1 MPLFV
6 LSSNFRKGSVFYY
19 LPLLFGIY
27 FLHFQGGGTFIF
39 YSLYTDALLGVL
51 FGTGLILAIP
61 NSEGYTVSN
70 VIPISIVA
78 SALALVKPIS
88 ILFSAFL
95 VLPVIFSL
103 LSQLV
108 KQRGSHR
115 LPRIKGNS
123 ALILNLG
130 LFLFLIALPF
140 LIYLSWN
147 WHVKNLLSNDQ
158 TGAALSSYAQWIQ
171 AREETFSS
179 FRSSGKKIIL
189 SLYHQMVPLQ
199 DRTLIREFI
208 KSYSTRIIG
217 FSGITTRK
225 FILAYLILIFI
236 SLLWANTN
244 RRKLLT
250 LNIIAL
256 IGFIVYSLV
265 LLFLYLFLFG
275 EEGRHI
281 PSFTRYISSYLL
293 GWGMLIFYSLFQPV
307 ATIEKG
313 AWEKKNIFSLSLATL
328 ITGILIARVPS
339 SYINT
344 TPPMPIQRAQA
355 RALMEDFAP
364 AMKLD
369 GRIYHIAQDNDDDAG
384 LSHYILRLEATPR
397 FTQFQNWSLGE
408 HRHSKKDIYTI
419 NYSPNKWFALLKDGK
434 YNYVFVTHSD
444 PEFWSRYR
452 SLFIGQSEE
461 DIPQLFIVGD
471 TKLIR
476 IK

>member
-1 MPLFV
+1 
-6 LSSNFRKGSVFYY
+6 
-19 LPLLFGIY
+19 
-27 FLHFQGGGTFIF
+27 
-39 YSLYTDALLGVL
+39 LYTDALLGVL
-51 FGTGLILAIP
+51 FGAGLILAIS

-70 VIPISIVA
+70 VIPISIIA
-78 SALALVKPIS
+78 SALALVKQMGM
-88 ILFSAFL
+88 LFSAFL

-103 LSQLV
+103 LCRLA
-108 KQRGSHR
+108 KQRGSHG
-115 LPRIKGNS
+115 LHRIKGNS

-140 LIYLSWN
+140 LTYLSWN
-147 WHVKNLLSNDQ
+147 GHVKNLRSNDQ
-158 TGAALSSYAQWIQ
+158 TGMALSSYTQWIQ

-179 FRSSGKKIIL
+179 FQSSGNNIVL
-189 SLYHQMVPLQ
+189 SFYRQMVPLQ
-199 DRTLIREFI
+199 DRTLIKEFI

-217 FSGITTRK
+217 FSGTTART
-225 FILAYLILIFI
+225 FILAYSILIFI
-236 SLLWANTN
+236 SLLWASAN
-244 RRKLLT
+244 RRELLT

-275 EEGRHI
+275 EDGQRI

-307 ATIEKG
+307 ATIEEGTWK
-313 AWEKKNIFSLSLATL
+313 KKNIFSLALATL
-328 ITGILIARVPS
+328 ITGILIVRVPS

-344 TPPMPIQRAQA
+344 TPPMPEKRARA

-369 GRIYHIAQDNDDDAG
+369 GRIYHIAQENGDDAG
-384 LSHYILRLEATPR
+384 LTHYMLRLEAIPR

-419 NYSPNKWFALLKDGK
+419 NIFPSEWFALLKDGK
-434 YNYVFVTHSD
+434 YNYVFITNAN
-444 PEFWSRYR
+444 PKFWSRYG

-461 DIPQLFIVGD
+461 DIPQLFEVGD
-471 TKLIR
+471 TQLIR